1 LAADDSCPT
10 GESNRTSLPGG
21 HVTDSGGSLRV
32 RAFRAMG
39 WALGG
44 QIGQQGARLVVTI
57 VLSRLLVPRD
67 FGLVAMVAALTGF
80 AAVFTEAGVSGAVI
94 QRVSLEKRHIEAAVW
109 LTVVLAVTLAVIT
122 VALAPLIARF
132 YGRPALEPLAIGF
145 AVDFLV
151 TAPGIV
157 PGALL
162 SRELRFGAIV
172 RAELAGTI
180 VGGTAAIIEASLRPS
195 PWPMVTFLVVSDLLT
210 SAILLRARPTPYRLK
225 VGGDSIRDLWT
236 FSGGQLGDAAVNYW
250 SRNADNVLIGRVL
263 GSDALGIY
271 SRCYVI
277 LLFPVQQV
285 AQVVNRVMFPAM
297 SSVQDDQPRI
307 RSAYRRTIAVIAI
320 AVFPFTAL
328 LLVAAQP
335 LVIGVLGRQWS
346 AAVPVLRVFA
356 LVAAI
361 QSIGTTTGWLYQAT
375 GHTKRMFVV
384 TVVLTVLVIIG
395 FVIGVQ
401 WGLMGVAY
409 SYLAWNCISL
419 PVNIIYSGRAV
430 QLRLRP
436 ALADLV
442 GPTLLSVVLGLLLL
456 ATTLALPDM
465 PALARLAVLAAVAV
479 VGYVAEVAVVKPVAW
494 QHLSSALRE
503 IRPGPT
509 LEPRGSQT

>member
-10 GESNRTSLPGG
+10 RESYRTSLPGG
-21 HVTDSGGSLRV
+21 HVTDSGGSLRI

-44 QIGQQGARLVVTI
+44 QIGQQGARLVITI

-94 QRVSLEKRHIEAAVW
+94 QRIQLEKRHVEAAVW
-109 LTVVLAVTLAVIT
+109 LTVVLGVALAIIT
-122 VALAPLIARF
+122 VSLAPLIASF
-132 YGRPALEPLAIGF
+132 YGRSSLEALAIGF

-162 SRELRFGAIV
+162 SRELRFGTIV
-172 RAELAGTI
+172 RAELAGTVI
-180 VGGTAAIIEASLRPS
+180 GGTAAIIEASLRPS

-210 SAILLRARPTPYRLK
+210 SVILLRARPTPWRLK
-225 VGGDSIRDLWT
+225 VSGESIRDLWT

-297 SSVQDDQPRI
+297 ASVQDDQPRI
-307 RSAYRRTIAVIAI
+307 RSAYRRTIAVIAVV
-320 AVFPFTAL
+320 VFPFTAL

-335 LVIGVLGRQWS
+335 LVTGVLGRQWS

-356 LVAAI
+356 LIAAI

-375 GHTKRMFVV
+375 GHTRRMFVV

-430 QLRLRP
+430 ELRLRP
-436 ALADLV
+436 TIADLV
-442 GPTLLSVVLGLLLL
+442 GPTVMSVVLGVLLL
-456 ATTLALPDM
+456 ATTLALPQM

-479 VGYVAEVAVVKPVAW
+479 VVYVAEVAIVKPISW

-503 IRPGPT
+503 MRAGPT